1 MTNYFTVG
9 ITKQSKDQMIAFLP
23 NDLRVV
29 PNGQAKQSLST
40 RNKANTQDLNDD
52 RLQSN
57 KKIGFSQVSNGLQRT
72 NGWLIPNTAFKQIEK
87 SQFGWL
93 EFETPKPQNLS
104 TVELPK
110 CEDPLPADDP
120 FLKGINNAFS
130 NELPGKQSG
139 YLIKLIYRI

>member
-72 NGWLIPNTAFKQIEK
+72 NG
-87 SQFGWL
+87 
-93 EFETPKPQNLS
+93 
-104 TVELPK
+104 
-110 CEDPLPADDP
+110 
-120 FLKGINNAFS
+120 
-130 NELPGKQSG
+130 
-139 YLIKLIYRI
+139 